1 MDARELELDYNEVY
15 RYLGYRK
22 GVPEGEVR
30 HVVEQCVED
39 LVSQAELRSVARRFP
54 LKFLGDNRFLIG
66 DMELESRALSRNMR
80 GCDEAY
86 LMAATIGFAMDRLAA
101 RAAAIGR
108 MSRAVIYQAAGAML
122 IESYCDALNR
132 KLKEEA
138 AAEGKFLRPRFSP
151 GYGDLPLAI
160 QPELFRVLEIQKHTG
175 ITLTESLLMMP
186 TKSVTALIG
195 VSPEDSHCVL
205 QGCES
210 CSKTNC
216 SFRR

>member
-1 MDARELELDYNEVY
+1 MDARELELDYSEVY

-22 GVPEGEVR
+22 GIPEGEVKE
-30 HVVEQCVED
+30 VVERCVGE
-39 LVSQAELRSVARRFP
+39 LVAQAELRSVARRFP
-54 LKFLGDNRFLIG
+54 LEFLGEQRF
-66 DMELESRALSRNMR
+66 R
-80 GCDEAY
+80 
-86 LMAATIGFAMDRLAA
+86 IGFAMDRLAA
-101 RAAAIGR
+101 RASAIGR

-160 QPELFRVLEIQKHTG
+160 QPELFRVLEVQKNTG

-195 VSPEDSHCVL
+195 VSTEDSHCL
-205 QGCES
+205 IQGCES
-210 CSKTNC
+210 CGKRDC

>member
-1 MDARELELDYNEVY
+1 MDARGVELDYSEVY

-22 GVPEGEVR
+22 GIPEGEVKE
-30 HVVEQCVED
+30 VVERCVGE
-39 LVSQAELRSVARRFP
+39 LVAQAELRSVARRFP
-54 LKFLGDNRFLIG
+54 LEFLGEQRFRIG
-66 DMELESRALSRNMR
+66 DMELESRALARNMR

-101 RAAAIGR
+101 RASAIGR

>member
-1 MDARELELDYNEVY
+1 MDARELELDYSEVY

-30 HVVEQCVED
+30 YVVEQCVED

>member
-1 MDARELELDYNEVY
+1 MDARELELDYSEVY

-39 LVSQAELRSVARRFP
+39 LVSQAELKSVARRFP

-205 QGCES
+205 RGCES

>member
-138 AAEGKFLRPRFSP
+138 AAAGKFLRPRFSP

>member
-101 RAAAIGR
+101 RAAAIGL

>member
-1 MDARELELDYNEVY
+1 MDARELELDYSEVY

-22 GVPEGEVR
+22 GIPEGEVKE
-30 HVVEQCVED
+30 VVERCVGE
-39 LVSQAELRSVARRFP
+39 LVAQAELRSVARRF
-54 LKFLGDNRFLIG
+54 RIG
-66 DMELESRALSRNMR
+66 DMELESRALARNMR

-101 RAAAIGR
+101 RASAIGR

-160 QPELFRVLEIQKHTG
+160 QPELFRVLEVQKNTG

-195 VSPEDSHCVL
+195 VSTEDSHCL
-205 QGCES
+205 IQGCES
-210 CSKTNC
+210 CGKRDC